1 MRNYLEVWLVF
12 SRGRLLGG
20 EVVADGLHLEAGRG
34 LRQGVWVLLGSLG
47 LGVERGSGRRG
58 GSGGAGV
65 GVVELVVGATRCGA
79 DSRVAA
85 AGAEDGRCVNQGSG
99 TGTDAASSP
108 SARRAAAADTTSVS
122 APAAAA
128 QSQRCF
134 FKRVFRKP
142 VCHSTTIAPGLDLQ
156 VRRRFGLK
164 HT

>member
-1 MRNYLEVWLVF
+1 MRNYLQVWLVF

-47 LGVERGSGRRG
+47 LGVERGGGRRG

-85 AGAEDGRCVNQGSG
+85 AGAEDGRRVNQGSG
-99 TGTDAASSP
+99 TGTAAASPP
-108 SARRAAAADTTSVS
+108 SARRAAADTPSVS
-122 APAAAA
+122 APAAAQA
-128 QSQRCF
+128 QRCF

-156 VRRRFGLK
+156 VRRRLGLE